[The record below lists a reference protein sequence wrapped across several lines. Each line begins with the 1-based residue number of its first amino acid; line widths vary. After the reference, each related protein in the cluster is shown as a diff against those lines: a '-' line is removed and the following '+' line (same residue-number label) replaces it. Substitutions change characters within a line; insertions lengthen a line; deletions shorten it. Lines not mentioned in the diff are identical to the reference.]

1 VEALQRAGVDADRR
15 SLRVVPGHLDWQLEE
30 SRLTLAFDLPPGA
43 YATSV
48 LRELVLTDP
57 DTISE
62 DT

>member
-1 VEALQRAGVDADRR
+1 VDADRR
-15 SLRVVPGHLDWQLEE
+15 SLRVVPGQLDWQLEK
-30 SRLTLAFDLPPGA
+30 SCLTLAFDLPPGA
-43 YATSV
+43 YATSL